1 MKNIKINFAKNTIE
15 ISAAFEKK
23 ASIYGSDAY
32 RELMNAKHD
41 FPEFTVEVV
50 KPAKAKGSRIRLTY
64 DFMERHISKKS
75 GKDSD
80 QMKTFNILR
89 GKVENEDGIAER
101 ASIGEIKLWFLNEYP
116 EIENARKEIDK
127 IIAKAKA
134 DREAKKNSKESA
146 KPEELENDKDT
157 DEE

>member
-1 MKNIKINFAKNTIE
+1 MKTISINFAKNTIE

-50 KPAKAKGSRIRLTY
+50 KPASKRKDTFKGLSEEY
-64 DFMERHISKKS
+64 MENYIISHS
-75 GKDSD
+75 GEESE
-80 QMKTFNILR
+80 QLKTFNILR
-89 GKVENEDGIAER
+89 GKVDGENGITAK
-101 ASIGEIKLWFLNEYP
+101 ASYGEIKLWFLNEYP
-116 EIENARKEIDK
+116 EIENARAEIDA

-134 DREAKKNSKESA
+134 ERAAKKA
-146 KPEELENDKDT
+146 A
-157 DEE
+157 